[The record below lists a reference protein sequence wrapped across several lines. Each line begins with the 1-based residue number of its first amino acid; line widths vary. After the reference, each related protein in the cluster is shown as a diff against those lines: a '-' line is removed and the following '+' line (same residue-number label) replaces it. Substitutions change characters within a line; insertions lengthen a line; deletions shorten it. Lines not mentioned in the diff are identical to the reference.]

1 MRRYFNAKEFAFA
14 RLVGS
19 FWTNF
24 SSGNPNSVSGAGPG
38 SWPEASHGILV
49 LDADLP
55 GHSKV
60 EPDVNGDPAICA
72 LWDAAA
78 QQQHAE

>member
-1 MRRYFNAKEFAFA
+1 
-14 RLVGS
+14 VGS

-24 SSGNPNSVSGAGPG
+24 SSGNPNSVSGSG
-38 SWPEASHGILV
+38 SEPWPAAVDGILV

-60 EPDVNGDPAICA
+60 ESEVNGDRAICA
-72 LWDAAA
+72 LWDTVDA
-78 QQQHAE
+78 QQRS